1 MGNAAEALTPVA
13 AGDDAGTDPAIEDG
27 RLLDEDVFS
36 PGAPGTR
43 STYLEPWMRR
53 VRDIDDATLDDLL
66 ATLVN
71 LRRIKVGLGVTG
83 FFGGMFA
90 FGVLPLD
97 SWLHMILIYGTLAM
111 LGALPAMG
119 IGSLAVRRLFLKDAR
134 SRGLSPSAAML
145 VLTRANRKARH
156 MLPVVRTDAQVERLH
171 EAVRDWD
178 QA

>member
-1 MGNAAEALTPVA
+1 MSPAAEALVPVQDA
-13 AGDDAGTDPAIEDG
+13 AELSDD
-27 RLLDEDVFS
+27 DVVS

-53 VRDIDDATLDDLL
+53 VREVDDATLDDLL

-71 LRRIKVGLGVTG
+71 LRRIKLGLGALG
-83 FFGGMFA
+83 FFGGMFSL
-90 FGVLPLD
+90 GILPLE
-97 SWLHMILIYGTLAM
+97 SWLHMVLIYGTLAM
-111 LGALPAMG
+111 LGTLPAMG

-134 SRGLSPSAAML
+134 SRGLSASAAML

-156 MLPVVRTDAQVERLH
+156 MLPVLGTETQVERLH

-178 QA
+178 RA

>member
-1 MGNAAEALTPVA
+1 MGNAAEAWTPVVNGDEVTTDVATA
-13 AGDDAGTDPAIEDG
+13 ADRALE
-27 RLLDEDVFS
+27 EDVFS

-53 VRDIDDATLDDLL
+53 VRDVDDATLDDLL

-90 FGVLPLD
+90 FGVLPLGN
-97 SWLHMILIYGTLAM
+97 WLHMILIYGTLAM
-111 LGALPAMG
+111 LGALPALG

-156 MLPVVRTDAQVERLH
+156 MLPLVRTQEQVERLH
-171 EAVRDWD
+171 DAVRDWD
-178 QA
+178 EA